1 MHLGL
6 VPDIVAVI
14 VDHLHDDKDSLFSC
28 SLISRSW
35 TRPSHSYLF
44 RGVKLRLVS
53 TVDQLVLAKSFFQ
66 DALHIK
72 DFVRRLHIV
81 AESDPVEI
89 ELTRLYNLVNCLSHL
104 QCLTLEGVC
113 PYTETDT
120 WSHLFH
126 AQSVRKLILR
136 NIVVKSHA
144 LFGFFTL
151 SKLFPAVTELT
162 MLNVDFEAAQGTPP
176 TEAWNTELPVYKI
189 TARKLNKR
197 FWAWLP
203 PNCLKSL
210 TTVDFDWSSSSPAWS
225 KICPYTDNVDHVTMR
240 MYGALILRIT
250 AADYLPI

>member
-1 MHLGL
+1 MHLEL
-6 VPDIVAVI
+6 VPDIVTII
-14 VDHLHDDKDSLFSC
+14 VDHLHDDKDSLLKC

-81 AESDPVEI
+81 AEGDPVEV
-89 ELTRLYNLVNCLSHL
+89 ELTQLYHLVNCLPHL
-104 QCLTLEGVC
+104 QCLTLEGIC
-113 PYTETDT
+113 PYTEPDT
-120 WSHLFH
+120 RSHDGQIFRVS
-126 AQSVRKLILR
+126 SVRILILR

-144 LFGFFTL
+144 LFSFFTL
-151 SKLFPAVTELT
+151 SKLFPNVSELT
-162 MLNVDFEAAQGTPP
+162 MLNVDFEDAQGTPP
-176 TEAWNTELPVYKI
+176 TEAWNTDLPVYKI
-189 TARKLNKR
+189 KARKLNKR

-203 PNCLKSL
+203 PNCLKLL

-225 KICPYTDNVDHVTMR
+225 KICPYTNSVDHLTMGMCRASLLLVT
-240 MYGALILRIT
+240 T
-250 AADYLPI
+250 V